1 MKMYSNINGI
11 MEYKVPRILW
21 ENFESVLLAQTKRY
35 IVELAN
41 RLHVS
46 EKELLKRVLP
56 RNDSLKIIIQ
66 DSQAE
71 SNQCKAYVQH
81 DQLTVFC
88 KKPVAY
94 QSEFCPVHRH
104 KRMTIIDGTAPT
116 PIQKIKD
123 RNDMEPMWVQD
134 QQVIRSDGSTMGH
147 IYPSK
152 QTIILF
158 VMEEAE

>member
-1 MKMYSNINGI
+1 MKMSTISNCI

-35 IVELAN
+35 IAELAN

-56 RNDSLKIIIQ
+56 RSDSLKVIIQ
-66 DSQAE
+66 DSQSE
-71 SNQCKAYVQH
+71 SNRCKAYVQQ

-94 QSEFCPVHRH
+94 QSEFCPVHRAR
-104 KRMTIIDGTAPT
+104 RMTIIDGTAPVA
-116 PIQKIKD
+116 IQKIKD
-123 RNDMEPMWVQD
+123 RNDMEPMWIQD
-134 QQVIRSDGSTMGH
+134 RQIIRSDGSTIGH
-147 IYPSK
+147 ICPSK
-152 QTIILF
+152 QTMTLFILDD
-158 VMEEAE
+158 AE